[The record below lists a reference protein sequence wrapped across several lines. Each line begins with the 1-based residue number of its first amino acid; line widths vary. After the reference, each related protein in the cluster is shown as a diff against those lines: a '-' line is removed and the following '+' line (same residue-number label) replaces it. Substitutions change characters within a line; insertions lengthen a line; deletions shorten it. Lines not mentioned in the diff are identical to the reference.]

1 MTAEIMSTGTHKSL
15 RRQDITFED
24 KDQAL
29 RDDVRTLGAMLG
41 DLIREQSG
49 DDLYEFVETARLRS
63 IRRREGNE
71 KPGEELAELVGGL
84 DADEALQVIRSF
96 STYFQM
102 VNTAEKVHRIRRR
115 REYLRDVVHYQPGG
129 LEDTFIKLK
138 ASGMGTDGLKDLL
151 DSLSIEP
158 VFTAHPTEPTRR
170 TILRKEQNIVKHLI
184 DLLNPTMTPQETN
197 AALQNIRLLATT
209 GWQTDEHP
217 SEQMTVADELEHVLF
232 FVTDVLYRTI
242 PPFYEDIENAVKRI
256 YGEEDNV
263 EVPGILHFGSW
274 VGGDMDGNPNV
285 NAKTIRETLAR
296 QRSLILDLYFKECA
310 SIAAKLSQSAERAS
324 FGQGMLD
331 KIEEYRGVFP
341 NAYHAVP
348 ARHRDMPYRVFLR
361 LVQQRLQSTYDDDI
375 FPYEKV
381 GQLVDDI
388 QLVAESLAENK
399 GQQAGLFAVRRL
411 LRRIDTFG
419 FHMVTLDIRQDSE
432 VHRNVVGECLGEDD
446 WLEMTVEQRTARITE
461 AISSRESAPMN
472 PSTQARKTIAV
483 FQAIAFCRRKYGAK
497 AIGPFIVSMTQGA
510 DDILS
515 VILLAQWGELHN
527 KRGEVPLDI
536 APLLETVD
544 DLQNG
549 PAILGSLLSAELYRK
564 HLKRRADRQMIM
576 IGYSDSNKDSGL
588 ASARWALQNAQEV
601 IVRAAEVEGLE
612 LTLFHGRGGTV
623 SRGGSK
629 THVAVLGAPPGTVN
643 GRLRV
648 TEQGEII
655 NEKYGLRGIALRT
668 LEQMTGSVAL
678 ATAMPKHRGN
688 DRPEWHSM
696 MDVIADESRRAYRK
710 LIYET
715 PNFYDYFRKG
725 TPIDLI
731 ERMRIGSRPSSRRRQ
746 SGIEDLRAIPWVFS
760 WTQARF
766 GLPGWY
772 GIGSGLQKAI
782 DQFGEEAVGEMFNE
796 WYFYRTL
803 TADTEMVLAKT
814 DLGIAEQYS
823 KLAGDALHDEFF
835 PIINAEFDLTRDLIL
850 NFSGH
855 ETLLEGDITLQ
866 RAIMLRNPYVDP
878 MSLMQVDLLSRWRAS
893 DYEDQEIFDALLAS
907 VNGIA
912 QALQN
917 TG

>member
-1 MTAEIMSTGTHKSL
+1 MSIRIHKSL

-29 RDDVRTLGAMLG
+29 RDDVRSLGTMVG
-41 DLIREQSG
+41 DLIREQNG
-49 DDLYEFVETARLRS
+49 EELFELVENARLRA
-63 IRRREGNE
+63 IRRREQNE
-71 KPGEELAELVGGL
+71 KEGEDLAKLVENL
-84 DADEALQVIRSF
+84 DPDLALQIIRSF

-115 REYLRDVVHYQPGG
+115 REYLIDADQNQPGG
-129 LEDTFIKLK
+129 LEETLLKLK
-138 ASGMGTDGLKDLL
+138 ASGVDLDGLQSLL
-151 DSLSIEP
+151 DSMLIEP

-170 TILRKEQNIVKHLI
+170 TILRKEQHIVKHLV
-184 DLLNPTMTPQETN
+184 DLLNPTMTPQEIN

-217 SEQMTVADELEHVLF
+217 SEGMTVADELEHVLF
-232 FVTDVLYRTI
+232 FVTDVLYRAI
-242 PPFYEDIENAVKRI
+242 APFYEDVRDAVERI
-256 YGEEDNV
+256 YGEDSRRV
-263 EVPGILHFGSW
+263 EIPEFVKFASW

-285 NAKTIRETLAR
+285 NAKTIRATLAR
-296 QRSLILDLYFKECA
+296 QRSLILDLYYKECA
-310 SIAAKLSQSAERAS
+310 AIAAKLSQSTDRAS
-324 FGQGMLD
+324 FSQSLLD
-331 KIEEYRGVFP
+331 KIEEYRGIFQ

-381 GQLVDDI
+381 SELIADI
-388 QLVAESLAENK
+388 ELVAESLSCNK
-399 GQQAGLFAVRRL
+399 GKHAGLFAVQRL
-411 LRRIDTFG
+411 LRRIHTFG
-419 FHMVTLDIRQDSE
+419 FHLVTLDVRQDAE
-432 VHRNVVGECLGEDD
+432 VHRRVIAECLGDDD
-446 WLEMTVEQRTARITE
+446 WLERPAEERAALIVE
-461 AISSRESAPMN
+461 AINTREGAPMDL
-472 PSTQARKTIAV
+472 STRARKTLGV
-483 FQAIAFCRRKYGAK
+483 FQAIAFCRRKYGADS
-497 AIGPFIVSMTQGA
+497 IGPFIISMTEGA

-515 VILLAQWGELHN
+515 VLLLSQWGELHN
-527 KRGEVPLDI
+527 RHAEVPLDI

-544 DLQNG
+544 DLHNG
-549 PAILGSLLSAELYRK
+549 PEILESLLSTDLYRE
-564 HLKRRADRQMIM
+564 HLERRGNRQTVM
-576 IGYSDSNKDSGL
+576 IGYSDSNKDGGL
-588 ASARWALQNAQEV
+588 ASARWALQNAQEMLV
-601 IVRAAEVEGLE
+601 NTVESQGIE
-612 LTLFHGRGGTV
+612 LTLFHGRGGTI

-629 THVAVLGAPPGTVN
+629 THAAVLGAPPGTVN

-668 LEQMTGSVAL
+668 LEQTTGSVAL
-678 ATAMPKHRGN
+678 ATAIPKHRGN
-688 DRPEWHSM
+688 DMPEWHEM
-696 MDVIADESRRAYRK
+696 MDVIATESRKAYRK

-715 PNFYDYFRKG
+715 PAFYEYFRKA

-731 ERMRIGSRPSSRRRQ
+731 ERMRIGSRPSSRRSQ

-766 GLPGWY
+766 TLPGWY
-772 GIGSGLQKAI
+772 GLGGGLAKAAE
-782 DQFGEEAVGEMFNE
+782 QFGDEAFREMFAE
-796 WYFYRTL
+796 WYFLRSL
-803 TADTEMVLAKT
+803 TADAEMVLAKA
-814 DLGIAEQYS
+814 DLGIAELYS
-823 KLAGDALHDEFF
+823 QLAGDLHDEFF
-835 PIINAEFDLTRDLIL
+835 PIIEAEYERTQDLIL
-850 NFSGH
+850 EYSDH
-855 ETLLEGDITLQ
+855 ESLLEGDVTLQ

-893 DYEDQEIFDALLAS
+893 NYEDEELFTALLAS

>member
-1 MTAEIMSTGTHKSL
+1 MNIHTKKSL

-29 RDDVRTLGAMLG
+29 RDDVRMLGAMLG

-49 DDLYEFVETARLRS
+49 DELYEFVESARLRA

-84 DADEALQVIRSF
+84 DAGDALQVIRSF

-102 VNTAEKVHRIRRR
+102 ANTAEKVHRIRRR
-115 REYLRDVVHYQPGG
+115 RDYLRDVVHYQPGG

-138 ASGMGTDGLKDLL
+138 ASGMDITALSSLL
-151 DSLSIEP
+151 DSISIEP
-158 VFTAHPTEPTRR
+158 IFTAHPTEPTRR
-170 TILRKEQNIVKHLI
+170 TILRKEQNIVRHMI
-184 DLLNPTMTPQETN
+184 ELLNPTMTPQEKN

-232 FVTDVLYRTI
+232 FVTDVLYRAI
-242 PPFYEDIENAVKRI
+242 PPFYEDIESAVERI
-256 YGEEDNV
+256 FGEEGKQV
-263 EVPGILHFGSW
+263 EIPNLLHFGSW

-296 QRSLILDLYFKECA
+296 QRSLILDLYYNECA
-310 SIAAKLSQSAERAS
+310 SIGAKLSQSTERAS
-324 FGQGMLD
+324 FSKAMLD
-331 KIEEYRGVFP
+331 RIDEYRGVFP

-361 LVQQRLQSTYDDDI
+361 LIQQRLQTTYDDDV

-381 GQLVDDI
+381 GQLIDDI
-388 QLVAESLAENK
+388 QLIADSLKENK
-399 GQQAGLFAVRRL
+399 GEQAGLFAVRRL
-411 LRRIDTFG
+411 LRRIHTFG
-419 FHMVTLDIRQDSE
+419 FHLVTLDVRQDAE
-432 VHRNVVGECLGEDD
+432 VHRNVIGDCLGEDD
-446 WLEMTVEQRTARITE
+446 WDDMSVEDRSTRLIE
-461 AISSRESAPMN
+461 AISTREN
-472 PSTQARKTIAV
+472 PSLVLGTQARKTIAV
-483 FQAIAFCRRKYGAK
+483 FQAIAFCRRKYGPN
-497 AIGPFIVSMTQGA
+497 AIGPFVVSMTKGA

-527 KRGEVPLDI
+527 KRGQVPLDI

-549 PAILGSLLSAELYRK
+549 PEILSSLLSTEVYRN
-564 HLKRRADRQMIM
+564 HVRRRDNCQIVMV
-576 IGYSDSNKDSGL
+576 GYSDSNKDGGL

-601 IVRAAEVEGLE
+601 IVRAAEEQGIE

-678 ATAMPKHRGN
+678 ATAMPRHRGN
-688 DRPEWHSM
+688 DQEEWHAM
-696 MDVIADESRRAYRK
+696 MDVIANESRRAYRK
-710 LIYET
+710 LVYET
-715 PNFYDYFRKG
+715 PNFYDYFRKA

-731 ERMRIGSRPSSRRRQ
+731 EKMRIGSRPASRRRQ
-746 SGIEDLRAIPWVFS
+746 SGIGDLRAIPWVFS

-766 GLPGWY
+766 VLPGWY
-772 GIGSGLQKAI
+772 GVGSGLKKAI
-782 DQFGEEAVGEMFNE
+782 DEFGEEAIGEMFRE
-796 WYFYRTL
+796 WYFLRSL
-803 TADTEMVLAKT
+803 TADTEMVLAKS
-814 DLGIAEQYS
+814 DLGIAELYS
-823 KLAGDALHDEFF
+823 RLAGPLHDEFF
-835 PIINAEFDLTRDLIL
+835 PTIKTEYELTRELIL
-850 NFSGH
+850 GFSDH
-855 ETLLEGDITLQ
+855 EALLDGDLTLQ

-878 MSLMQVDLLSRWRAS
+878 MSLMQVDLLSRWRES
-893 DYEDQEIFDALLAS
+893 KYEDEYIFNALQAS

-912 QALQN
+912 QGLQN

>member
-1 MTAEIMSTGTHKSL
+1 MTTGNHKSL

-29 RDDVRTLGAMLG
+29 RDDVRMLGAMLG
-41 DLIREQSG
+41 EIIREQNG
-49 DDLYEFVETARLRS
+49 DELFEFVENARLRA
-63 IRRREGNE
+63 IRRRERNE
-71 KPGEELAELVGGL
+71 KPGEELAQLVGGL
-84 DADEALQVIRSF
+84 ESKMALQVIRSF

-115 REYLRDVVHYQPGG
+115 REYLKDVVHYQPGG
-129 LEDTFIKLK
+129 MEDTFIKLK
-138 ASGMGTDGLKDLL
+138 ASGMDADELQVLL
-151 DSLSIEP
+151 NSLSIEP

-217 SEQMTVADELEHVLF
+217 TEQMTVADELEHVLF

-242 PPFYEDIENAVKRI
+242 PPFYEDIEAAIRRI
-256 YGEEDNV
+256 YGEDGEKIII
-263 EVPGILHFGSW
+263 PGILHFGSW

-285 NAKTIRETLAR
+285 NAKTIRATLAR
-296 QRSLILDLYFKECA
+296 QRSLILDLYHKECA
-310 SIAAKLSQSAERAS
+310 SIAAKLSQSTGRAS
-324 FGQGMLD
+324 FNQEMLNR
-331 KIEEYRGVFP
+331 IEEYRSVFP
-341 NAYHAVP
+341 DAYHAVP

-361 LVQQRLQSTYDDDI
+361 LVQKRLQSTFDDDLH
-375 FPYEKV
+375 PYEKV
-381 GQLVDDI
+381 GDLIEDI
-388 QLVAESLAENK
+388 QLVSRSLIDNK
-399 GQQAGLFAVRRL
+399 GENAGLFPVQRL
-411 LRRIDTFG
+411 LRRIGTFG
-419 FHMVTLDIRQDSE
+419 FHMVTLDIRQDSS
-432 VHRNVVGECLGEDD
+432 VHRHVVGECLGEDD
-446 WLEMTVEQRTARITE
+446 WLEMSAQARAARIVE
-461 AISSRESAPMN
+461 ALESRESAPMAL
-472 PSTQARKTIAV
+472 STQARKTIAV
-483 FQAIAFCRRKYGAK
+483 FQAIASCRRKYGPL

-515 VILLAQWGELHN
+515 VILLAHWGGLHN

-549 PAILGSLLSAELYRK
+549 PAILESLLSTRLYRE
-564 HLKRRADRQMIM
+564 HLKRRENRQMIM

-601 IVRAAEVEGLE
+601 IVKAAEAQGIE
-612 LTLFHGRGGTV
+612 LTLFHGRGGTI

-668 LEQMTGSVAL
+668 LEQITGSVAL
-678 ATAMPKHRGN
+678 ATAMPRHRGN
-688 DRPEWHSM
+688 DQPEWHDI
-696 MDVIADESRRAYRK
+696 MDVIAGESRRAYRK
-710 LIYET
+710 LVYET
-715 PNFYDYFRKG
+715 PNFYEYFRKA

-731 ERMRIGSRPSSRRRQ
+731 ERMRIGSRPSSRRNQ

-760 WTQARF
+760 WTQSRF
-766 GLPGWY
+766 ILPGWY
-772 GIGSGLQKAI
+772 GIGTGLKKAI
-782 DQFGEEAVGEMFNE
+782 EKFGDDAISTMFRE
-796 WYFYRTL
+796 WYFHRSL
-803 TADTEMVLAKT
+803 AADTEMVLAKS
-814 DLGIAEQYS
+814 DLGIAKLYS
-823 KLAGDALHDEFF
+823 KLSGDLHDEFF
-835 PIINAEFDLTRDLIL
+835 PIIQAEYDLTRKLIL
-850 NFSGH
+850 SYSDH
-855 ETLLEGDITLQ
+855 DVLLEGDITLQ

-878 MSLMQVDLLSRWRAS
+878 MSLMQVDLLSRWRES
-893 DYEDQEIFDALLAS
+893 DYEDEDTFIALLAS